1 MIEESL
7 IESARSIKKEFNS
20 LNDTLET
27 YESDVLEL
35 AAHFL
40 KISTELSDIS
50 KNINKLGTLDTIEG
64 IRDKVFQKLDELEA
78 ESNKICNK
86 INHVN
91 ESIDKLKKEEMDL
104 YNIIKKRYPSL
115 SDDEIKIEV
124 QRRI

>member
-27 YESDVLEL
+27 YENDVRKL
-35 AAHFL
+35 ATHFL
-40 KISTELSDIS
+40 KISTELSDIG
-50 KNINKLGTLDTIEG
+50 KNIDKMDTIED
-64 IRDKVFQKLDELEA
+64 IRDKVLQKLDELEA
-78 ESNKICNK
+78 ESDKICSK
-86 INHVN
+86 INNVN
-91 ESIDKLKKEEMDL
+91 ESIEKLKKEEMDL

>member
-7 IESARSIKKEFNS
+7 IESARSIKKEFNL

-27 YESDVLEL
+27 YEDDVRKL
-35 AAHFL
+35 ATHFL
-40 KISTELSDIS
+40 KISADLNDIS
-50 KNINKLGTLDTIEG
+50 KNVSTMDTIEG
-64 IRDKVFQKLDELEA
+64 IRDKVLQKLDDLET
-78 ESNKICNK
+78 ESNKICSK
-86 INHVN
+86 INNVN
-91 ESIDKLKKEEMDL
+91 ENIEKLKKEEIDL